1 MAGADTTLEPVPCG
15 AIEEA
20 ELIKRIFPQRDM
32 PRIAVNLLGHGSIV
46 MTDTIDALRCHPWK
60 PRPVPE
66 LVSLPHEPLTIGKL
80 TYANVDLPCDNWAW
94 AIVTDY
100 EGSQEYG
107 EVIVAFLPE
116 YEPDHETV
124 RNMMAAMEARGRVMK
139 EGGGPHDAATATGM
153 YDLDDG

>member
-1 MAGADTTLEPVPCG
+1 MSANITV
-15 AIEEA
+15 
-20 ELIKRIFPQRDM
+20 
-32 PRIAVNLLGHGSIV
+32 
-46 MTDTIDALRCHPWK
+46 
-60 PRPVPE
+60 
-66 LVSLPHEPLTIGKL
+66 GKL

-100 EGSQEYG
+100 KGSQEYG